1 MKQWKWQNNRLY
13 VQMQFWMRHLA
24 AATQMKYSEKIK
36 MSFGMEVGWK
46 TEADATTNNPRDK
59 VAWKVKDDTAGVR
72 LLSIYCTSVN
82 MRFSQS
88 LLHALPDAF
97 SLLPCSVESQLNTNQ
112 SASFHCSHAFV
123 LTRTT

>member
-1 MKQWKWQNNRLY
+1 
-13 VQMQFWMRHLA
+13 MRHLA

-88 LLHALPDAF
+88 LLHALPAAF